1 MSLFS
6 LEIGNMSR
14 MQSAIEEHEDSLPDE
29 DYLVPKRKDVV
40 KRNIVDKIPD
50 IELIKLF
57 WASPDQ
63 ALFSPETIAAVT
75 LRSVKTLECDRT
87 RKIGVNYLKMG
98 GKVLYRKSDVVAFLN
113 SFESI
118 VCSQIVEED

>member
-98 GKVLYRKSDVVAFLN
+98 GKVLYRKSDVVSFLN

-118 VCSQIVEED
+118 VCSQIVEEN